1 MILQTVRPLLHRG
14 LTSKASS
21 ATELAPGFLTD
32 LRHLVGDDRVATGGT
47 VRAQHGQDAGPHT
60 GAAPQAVV
68 WPGTRNQVSSVCR
81 LCNDAGVPLVPVGS
95 ATGLEGGIVAVQ
107 GGVAMVLTG
116 MIDVV
121 GLWPEDFTAAVQ
133 PGVTREGLN
142 AALRGSGLW
151 FPVDPGADASI
162 CGMCATGASGTN
174 AVRYGTMKENC
185 VNLEVVLANGKVIE
199 TAGHG
204 ARPRK
209 TSAGY
214 NLTELFL
221 GSEGTLG
228 VITQATVRLHPLPE
242 CVMAAVVAFPSLQD
256 AVNTVVATLQA
267 AVPIAR
273 IELLDEVQ
281 MAACNQYSRLG
292 LPETPTL
299 FLEFHGTQA
308 GVAEQV
314 EVVRVVALDNLG
326 GEFSW
331 AEQAEDRNRLWK
343 ARHSANPANMAF
355 APGKRLLAT
364 DVCVPISSLPEMV
377 LAAKED
383 ILRNG
388 LTGPIVGHAGDGNF
402 HASLMFDPTDARE
415 SEACHQVAERM
426 ARRALEVGGTVT
438 GEHGV
443 GLGKVALLE
452 EQFGE
457 EGVDVMRSVKK
468 ALDPRNILNPGKV
481 IKVHSM

>member
-1 MILQTVRPLLHRG
+1 LQRVAPLFRRG
-14 LTSKASS
+14 FASKA
-21 ATELAPGFLTD
+21 AELAPSFLAD
-32 LRHLVGDDRVATGGT
+32 LRQILGVERVATGAT
-47 VRAQHGQDAGPHT
+47 VRAQHGQDAGPHS
-60 GAAPQAVV
+60 GASPQAVV
-68 WPGTRNQVSSVCR
+68 WPETRDQVSAVCQ
-81 LCNDAGVPLVPVGS
+81 LCNDARMPLVPVGS
-95 ATGLEGGIVAVQ
+95 GTGLEGGIVAVE
-107 GGVAMVLTG
+107 GGIALVVTG
-116 MIDVV
+116 MSDLV

-281 MAACNQYSRLG
+281 MAACNQYSKLG
-292 LPETPTL
+292 LPESPTL
-299 FLEFHGTQA
+299 FIEFHGTHA

-314 EVVRVVALDNLG
+314 EVVRGVAKENMG

-331 AEQAEDRNRLWK
+331 AEKVEDRNRLWK

-364 DVCVPISSLPEMV
+364 DVCVPISSLPEVV

-402 HASLMFDPTDARE
+402 HASLMFDPMDARE
-415 SEACHQVAERM
+415 SEACHEVAERM
-426 ARRALEVGGTVT
+426 ARQALEVGGTVT

-443 GLGKVALLE
+443 GLGKVGLLE

-457 EGVDVMRSVKK
+457 DGVGVMRNIKR
-468 ALDPRNILNPGKV
+468 ALDPRHILNPGKV
-481 IKVHSM
+481 IKAAAHT